1 MDSHT
6 FSHKIELSV
15 RAYFIEGKMD
25 VIYEG
30 IFGPIVVE
38 LCKIGRTQ
46 LLDSNTFSRDAT
58 QIALSLLSLPV
69 GDLMLRKRNEAR
81 RLAA

>member
-1 MDSHT
+1 
-6 FSHKIELSV
+6 
-15 RAYFIEGKMD
+15 MD
-25 VIYEG
+25 VINEG

-69 GDLMLRKRNEAR
+69 GDLDASETKRGT
-81 RLAA
+81 AAGGMNGVVKT